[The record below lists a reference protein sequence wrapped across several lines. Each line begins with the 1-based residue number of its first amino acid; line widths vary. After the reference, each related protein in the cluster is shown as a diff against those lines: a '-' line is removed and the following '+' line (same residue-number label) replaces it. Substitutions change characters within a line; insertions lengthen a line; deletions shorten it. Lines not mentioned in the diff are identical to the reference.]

1 MKLYRFDD
9 VIEFYNRTQS
19 YLLQQEAQHYILLGF
34 LEARIKFPEHYTESP
49 YLATVEEDGKIIAVA
64 VCLFSQRLSLSL
76 MSDLSAVQPIVEDL
90 YTVNSKLLSLGG
102 FVAETQA
109 FAAAWAKRSGQSY
122 HLMTQLCL
130 YQLDRVK
137 PVSGVKG
144 HLRLADESD
153 YSLLIE
159 WVEAFAEVV
168 PVKGSESAEQHVAE
182 RLSQNALYIWQDRV
196 PVALVGTSRTAAGN
210 GIIKSVYTP
219 PAHRQHGYATAAVAA
234 VSQSLLDRGCRFC
247 YLTTNL
253 QNSTSNHIYQTVG
266 YQTYVNAHRYTF
278 E

>member
-1 MKLYRFDD
+1 MKLYRFKD

-19 YLLQQEAQHYILLGF
+19 YLLQHEAEHYILLGF
-34 LEARIKFPEHYTESP
+34 LDARIKFPEQYAESP

-64 VCLFSQRLSLSL
+64 ICLFSQRLSLSL
-76 MSDLSAVQPIVEDL
+76 ISDLSAVQLIVENI
-90 YTVNSKLLSLGG
+90 YIVNSKLLSLGG

-109 FAAAWAKRSGQSY
+109 FAVAWAKRSGQSY
-122 HLMTQLCL
+122 QLKTQLCL

-153 YSLLIE
+153 YTLLIE
-159 WVEAFAEVV
+159 WVAAFADVV
-168 PVKGSESAEQHVAE
+168 AVKGSESAEQHVAD

-196 PVALVGTSRTAAGN
+196 PVALIGTSRTIAGN
-210 GIIKSVYTP
+210 GIIRSVYTP
-219 PAHRQHGYATAAVAA
+219 PEHRQNGYATAAVAA
-234 VSQSLLDRGCRFC
+234 VSQILLDRGCRVC

-253 QNSTSNHIYQTVG
+253 QNSTSNHVYQTVG

>member
-1 MKLYRFDD
+1 MKLYRFED
-9 VIEFYNRTQS
+9 VIEFYDRTQP
-19 YLLQQEAQHYILLGF
+19 YLLQHEAEHYILLGF
-34 LEARIKFPEHYTESP
+34 LEARIKFPEHYSESP

-64 VCLFSQRLSLSL
+64 VCLFPQSLSLSL
-76 MSDLSAVQPIVEDL
+76 MPDLSAVQLIVEDL
-90 YTVNSKLLSLGG
+90 YAVNSKLLNLGG

-122 HLMTQLCL
+122 HLKIELCL

-144 HLRLADESD
+144 HLRLAEESD
-153 YSLLIE
+153 YSLLVE
-159 WVEAFAEVV
+159 WVEAFTEVV
-168 PVKGSESAEQHVAE
+168 PVKGSESAEQHVAD

-196 PVALVGTSRTAAGN
+196 PVTLVGTSRTVAGN
-210 GIIKSVYTP
+210 GIIRSVYTP
-219 PAHRQHGYATAAVAA
+219 PEHRHNGYATASVAA
-234 VSQSLLDRGCRFC
+234 VSQILLDQGCRFC

-253 QNSTSNHIYQTVG
+253 KNSTSNHVYQTVG
-266 YQTYVNAHRYTF
+266 YQTFVNANRYTF